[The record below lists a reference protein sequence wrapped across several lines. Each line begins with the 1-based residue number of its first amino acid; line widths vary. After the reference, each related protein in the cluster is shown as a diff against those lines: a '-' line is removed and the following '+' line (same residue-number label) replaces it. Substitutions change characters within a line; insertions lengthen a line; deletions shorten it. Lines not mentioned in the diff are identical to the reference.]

1 MKTEHLFQVMVSEI
15 AFHEILT
22 NALSAYIAKRLNV
35 SVEEIEIF
43 VDQYAPEERAA
54 SVQSVHLRMERKMR
68 ELGGDLKL
76 HDAN

>member
-35 SVEEIEIF
+35 STEEIETF
-43 VDQYAPEERAA
+43 VDQYAPEKRAA
-54 SVQSVHLRMERKMR
+54 FVQSVHARMKRKLD
-68 ELGGDLKL
+68 EL
-76 HDAN
+76 DASS